1 MKTTKELEA
10 ELEYLKELHRKE
22 PCKNDIINV
31 SFIEGQL
38 FDRKETHFDEM
49 VEYFKR
55 AYELVLAESRF
66 PDNIVAMNLE
76 KDMRELLAKLEGK
89 K

>member
-31 SFIEGQL
+31 SFIEGRL

-49 VEYFKR
+49 VEKVKVLC
-55 AYELVLAESRF
+55 AYVGNGDYQKY
-66 PDNIVAMNLE
+66 PVAYDDVKE
-76 KDMRELLAKLEGK
+76 ILAKLEGK
-89 K
+89 